1 MAGLGT
7 RLYTTFGRWVLRGP
21 PLSALR
27 RWRPVTRI
35 RGVWLISR
43 HAGAREVLEHD
54 SDFAVPYGPRM
65 EPLIG
70 PFLLGLADNGR
81 HRRVREALD
90 RADGRHDPEASR
102 ELLRG
107 VAGNAE
113 AAADALLDG
122 SDGAIDVVTGL
133 GDPVVHAG
141 IAAYLGVEAPDAA
154 TLLKWCRAI
163 GSDIFF
169 NPRKSSR
176 VAAVA
181 EEAAPALMAL
191 VDASVE
197 ERRRALPRA
206 EAPAGTL
213 LDRLLGSEGL
223 DEQELRSTVAGLMV
237 VWAVA
242 VPRAMALAVD
252 ELLRRPELAGAQA
265 AARAGD
271 DHGLA
276 MHLLEALR
284 FETLAPAVPRI
295 CQGAVL
301 SGGSRQRSIPAGATA
316 VALTGPAMMDSEV
329 VPDAK
334 QFRADRDPGEYSLH
348 FGRGA
353 HACWGEALATSQLT
367 AIAGALLR
375 REGLRRARG
384 SAGRLLIEGAFPI
397 QLGVTF
403 DARPA

>member
-7 RLYTTFGRWVLRGP
+7 RLYTALGRWVLRGP

-27 RWRPVTRI
+27 RWRPLARI
-35 RGVWLISR
+35 RGVWLVSR
-43 HAGAREVLEHD
+43 HAGASEVLERD
-54 SDFAVPYGPRM
+54 GDFAVPYGPKM

-70 PFLLGLADNGR
+70 PFLLGLADEGR
-81 HRRVREALD
+81 HGRVREALD
-90 RADGRHDPEASR
+90 RADRRHDPEASR

-113 AAADALLDG
+113 SAADALLDG

-133 GDPVVHAG
+133 SDPVVHAG
-141 IAAYLGVEAPDAA
+141 IANYLGVEAPDAA
-154 TLLKWCRAI
+154 TLLRWCRAI
-163 GSDIFF
+163 GWDIFF

-176 VAAVA
+176 VAAAA
-181 EEAAPALMAL
+181 EEAAAELMAL
-191 VDASVE
+191 VDASIE
-197 ERRRALPRA
+197 ERRRAALGA

-213 LDRLLGSEGL
+213 LDRLRGGEGL
-223 DEQELRSTVAGLMV
+223 DEQELRSTVAGLTV

-242 VPRAMALAVD
+242 VPRATALAVD
-252 ELLRRPELAGAQA
+252 ELLRRPELVGAQA
-265 AARAGD
+265 AARAGES
-271 DHGLA
+271 HGLA
-276 MHLLEALR
+276 LHLLEALR

-301 SGGSRQRSIPAGATA
+301 SGDPRQGSIPAGATV
-316 VALTGPAMMDSEV
+316 VALTGSAMMDPEV

-334 QFRADRDPGEYSLH
+334 RFRADRDPDEYSVH

-353 HACWGEALATSQLT
+353 HACWGEAIATAQMT
-367 AIAGALLR
+367 AIASALLR
-375 REGLRRARG
+375 REGVRRARG
-384 SAGRLLIEGAFPI
+384 SAGRLLVEGAFPI

-403 DARPA
+403 DTRPG